1 MWYLILCFTLFLFL
15 SESKISHKILSSVFI
30 LYLIRLEFAETF
42 TLNEYL
48 WWTISLLH
56 LFWFYTYLNY
66 KKVYLVDTVIVS
78 CIKLLELLII
88 TSPSVSFH
96 LPEILSQYLFKLDNI
111 FLSGVITC
119 LVLRETG
126 YSVKVEDKDLKK
138 FYLLFIVVMM
148 HVIAYLF

>member
-15 SESKISHKILSSVFI
+15 SESKISHKILSSVFT
-30 LYLIRLEFAETF
+30 LYLLRLELAQTF
-42 TLNEYL
+42 TLSEYL

-56 LFWFYTYLNY
+56 LFWLYTYINY
-66 KKVYLVDTVIVS
+66 KKIYLVDTIIVS
-78 CIKLLELLII
+78 CVKLLELMIVI
-88 TSPSVSFH
+88 FPFVSFY

-126 YSVKVEDKDLKK
+126 YSVKVEDRDLKK

-148 HVIAYLF
+148 HVIAYVF